1 MSPGSRPRPAPCS
14 RSIRRD
20 EPGRLPRCPMRARS
34 STAPSATSTRLP
46 RRCARCIAT
55 VTQRTSVRWTPA
67 RWLRSGRKA
76 FARTSRETAPRR
88 SKATRA
94 CSSCSPA
101 LRPPTTCPG
110 SRNGRRARMPAR
122 ATPLPRRWPQHPAMS
137 KPGSPRRIR
146 RLRPATSSTRSPFA
160 TRGLPRAPPMP
171 ASSELAVAH
180 TSPAATVRR
189 RPKASRARC
198 KSTWR
203 TARPITTTASR
214 CRCSGTFADAARAYQ
229 RALAFRPDLVAA
241 DFNLGVLFQEQGRPT
256 PPIAAYRRGAGRG
269 SGATWPPTRILGEVL
284 LAAGRIDAWLANFRR
299 FEAHCP
305 DALPLAVQAL
315 EACQLSGRL
324 RGARALSRRPAPGA
338 LRRADARPSSSTP
351 GGAALPAAVFRRR
364 AGRCCTL
371 RAHVR
376 RGRAARLRRAAP
388 RRATG
393 ARGRAAC
400 ASAIFRPTFAIT

>member
-1 MSPGSRPRPAPCS
+1 MPPVSWLRPVSCS

-20 EPGRLPRCPMRARS
+20 KPGRSPRCRTRCRS

-55 VTQRTSVRWTPA
+55 ATQRANVRWTPA

-110 SRNGRRARMPAR
+110 SRNGRRARMPPR
-122 ATPLPRRWPQHPAMS
+122 ATRLPRRWPQHLAMS

-146 RLRPATSSTRSPFA
+146 RLRPATSRTRSPFA

-203 TARPITTTASR
+203 TEKPITTSASR
-214 CRCSGTFADAARAYQ
+214 CRWSGTS
-229 RALAFRPDLVAA
+229 
-241 DFNLGVLFQEQGRPT
+241 PT
-256 PPIAAYRRGAGRG
+256 
-269 SGATWPPTRILGEVL
+269 
-284 LAAGRIDAWLANFRR
+284 
-299 FEAHCP
+299 
-305 DALPLAVQAL
+305 
-315 EACQLSGRL
+315 
-324 RGARALSRRPAPGA
+324 
-338 LRRADARPSSSTP
+338 
-351 GGAALPAAVFRRR
+351 
-364 AGRCCTL
+364 
-371 RAHVR
+371 R
-376 RGRAARLRRAAP
+376 RGRTSARSPFVPISSTRISIS
-388 RRATG
+388 
-393 ARGRAAC
+393 AC
-400 ASAIFRPTFAIT
+400 CFRSKA